1 MENILFKQSFRG
13 FDRKQVLDYIDDL
26 SNEMSKQ
33 AENYTEIQ
41 KGLENEIQSLSDK
54 LSENSEKLNFSQTKL
69 EELTVNL
76 AEIKRDNVDLKNQ
89 INTYRH
95 MVWEKDKEISE
106 IKVNYNQLSEDK
118 KNLEEENSQWKA
130 KQDEIAACMVEA
142 QVRAKEIITQAHKQA
157 EQTKAEFTANAANL
171 MDRVTDVKSEIARLE
186 EQLESSFAKLSD
198 AMQNMDKASGA
209 IENQVKE
216 YQSKVE
222 NIDAVSISEDKEK
235 TEIVDDAAAIKKT
248 LTESVLETISKLLE
262 K

>member
-1 MENILFKQSFRG
+1 
-13 FDRKQVLDYIDDL
+13 
-26 SNEMSKQ
+26 MS
-33 AENYTEIQ
+33 
-41 KGLENEIQSLSDK
+41 G
-54 LSENSEKLNFSQTKL
+54 
-69 EELTVNL
+69 NL
-76 AEIKRDNVDLKNQ
+76 AEIKKDNVDLKNQ

-106 IKVNYNQLSEDK
+106 IKINYNQLSADK
-118 KNLEEENSQWKA
+118 KNLEAENAQWKS

-142 QVRAKEIITQAHKQA
+142 QVRAKRIIADAHKQA
-157 EQTKAEFTANAANL
+157 ERAQAEFTANAANL
-171 MDRVTDVKSEIARLE
+171 MDKVTDVKGEIARLE
-186 EQLESSFAKLSD
+186 EQLESSFAKLST

-222 NIDAVSISEDKEK
+222 NLEVVSVDEESKDEK
-235 TEIVDDAAAIKKT
+235 IVDEAAAIKKS